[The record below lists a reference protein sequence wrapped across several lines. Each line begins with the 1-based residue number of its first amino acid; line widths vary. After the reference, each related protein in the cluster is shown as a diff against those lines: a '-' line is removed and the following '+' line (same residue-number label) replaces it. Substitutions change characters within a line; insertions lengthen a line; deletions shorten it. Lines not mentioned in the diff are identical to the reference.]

1 MTNDSPEPASEATPT
16 AADEIREL
24 AQSWLRNLRPS
35 CAKATLKTYGESV
48 ESLATAVAALD
59 EPPKTIDDVTRDHI
73 LDWLAALTDAGKAAS
88 TIGTRF
94 RNVRTFF
101 NWLVAEEELLTS
113 PLAGLKEPKVV
124 EQPVE
129 VVSEEGLRAMLS
141 GCDASFEGRRDEA
154 LIRAFADGGM
164 RVGEHERLVMD
175 DVDFDQQVFWVLGK
189 GGKKRAVP
197 FGDRTARALDR
208 YVRVRRR
215 HPKAKPRPGGSDRFW
230 LGRVGP
236 LTSNGIEQ
244 VIDRRARQAGLG
256 HLHPHQLRHTAAH
269 QLRLAGMNDQD
280 MRRIFGW
287 GKRSRMVDRYG
298 ESAADERALAAH
310 RRLSFGDRL

>member
-1 MTNDSPEPASEATPT
+1 MTNHSPHPVPEPAASAATEVRDL
-16 AADEIREL
+16 AA
-24 AQSWLRNLRPS
+24 SWLRNLRPS
-35 CAKATLKTYGESV
+35 VSPLTLKTYGESV
-48 ESLATAVAALD
+48 ESLAAALAGLPD
-59 EPPKTIDDVTRDHI
+59 PPKTTEDLTRDHV
-73 LDWLAALTDAGKAAS
+73 LGWLAALTEAGKAAS

-94 RNVRTFF
+94 RNVRSFF
-101 NWLVAEEELLTS
+101 NWLVAEGELAAS

-124 EQPVE
+124 EQPVAI
-129 VVSEEGLRAMLS
+129 VSEAGLLAMLDT
-141 GCDASFEGRRDEA
+141 CDTGFEGRRDEA
-154 LIRAFADGGM
+154 LIRSFADGGM
-164 RVGEHERLVMD
+164 RVGEHVGLTME

-189 GGKKRAVP
+189 GGKRRAVP

-244 VIDRRARQAGLG
+244 LIDRRARAAGLG